1 MPRKPPPPGY
11 EWHYATPG
19 LMRKLPPRTAG
30 EALWPKLRQSTTSP
44 APPEQQ
50 PRRNEVSVAQ
60 AMYPHL
66 RSKGR

>member
-30 EALWPKLRQSTTSP
+30 EALYPNLRQSTSP
-44 APPEQQ
+44 APVEQSK
-50 PRRNEVSVAQ
+50 PNKRNVSLAQ
-60 AMYPHL
+60 
-66 RSKGR
+66 GI